1 MITERRPDVSP
12 FSAIEFIANWL
23 SGTFIS
29 QPLPA
34 NGRNRGPQ
42 LKRIAMDVAG
52 ALNNDYIGVTLVIPT
67 IGAIMTSPVATT
79 LKIAA
84 DLKRR
89 VVAAAKAADKSP
101 HAFMLEAIERQT
113 RLDEQ
118 RRAFVA
124 DAVAARSEALTSGD
138 GYASADVHRY
148 FAARVRGDRTK
159 RPKVR
164 KWRK

>member
-1 MITERRPDVSP
+1 M
-12 FSAIEFIANWL
+12 SA
-23 SGTFIS
+23 
-29 QPLPA
+29 
-34 NGRNRGPQ
+34 
-42 LKRIAMDVAG
+42 
-52 ALNNDYIGVTLVIPT
+52 
-67 IGAIMTSPVATT
+67 PVATT

-101 HAFMLEAIERQT
+101 HAFMLEAIEQQT

-124 DAVAARSEALTSGD
+124 EAMAARSEALTSGQ
-138 GYASADVHRY
+138 GFAAVDVHR
-148 FAARVRGDRTK
+148 FMGARVRGERVA

-164 KWRK
+164 TWRK

>member
-1 MITERRPDVSP
+1 M
-12 FSAIEFIANWL
+12 SA
-23 SGTFIS
+23 
-29 QPLPA
+29 
-34 NGRNRGPQ
+34 
-42 LKRIAMDVAG
+42 
-52 ALNNDYIGVTLVIPT
+52 
-67 IGAIMTSPVATT
+67 PVATT

-101 HAFMLEAIERQT
+101 HAFMLEAIEQQT

-124 DAVAARSEALTSGD
+124 EALAAHSEALTSGE
-138 GYASADVHRY
+138 GFAAADVHRY
-148 FAARVRGDRTK
+148 MAARVLGDRVV

-164 KWRK
+164 TWRK

>member
-1 MITERRPDVSP
+1 M
-12 FSAIEFIANWL
+12 
-23 SGTFIS
+23 GTIY
-29 QPLPA
+29 PELA
-34 NGRNRGPQ
+34 LDNDRNRGPQ
-42 LKRIAMDVAG
+42 LERIVMDAAG
-52 ALNNDYIGVTLVIPT
+52 ALNNDPIGVTLVIPI
-67 IGAIMTSPVATT
+67 IGAKANMSSPVATT

-101 HAFMLEAIERQT
+101 HAFMLEAIEHQT

-148 FAARVRGDRTK
+148 LAARVRGERAK

-164 KWRK
+164 TWRK

>member
-1 MITERRPDVSP
+1 
-12 FSAIEFIANWL
+12 
-23 SGTFIS
+23 
-29 QPLPA
+29 
-34 NGRNRGPQ
+34 
-42 LKRIAMDVAG
+42 
-52 ALNNDYIGVTLVIPT
+52 
-67 IGAIMTSPVATT
+67 MTSPVATT

-101 HAFMLEAIERQT
+101 HAFMLEAIEHQT

-124 DAVAARSEALTSGD
+124 DAVAARSEALTSGE

-148 FAARVRGDRTK
+148 FAARVRGDRAK

>member
-1 MITERRPDVSP
+1 MS
-12 FSAIEFIANWL
+12 
-23 SGTFIS
+23 
-29 QPLPA
+29 
-34 NGRNRGPQ
+34 
-42 LKRIAMDVAG
+42 
-52 ALNNDYIGVTLVIPT
+52 
-67 IGAIMTSPVATT
+67 SPVATT

-89 VVAAAKAADKSP
+89 VIAAAKAANKSP

-113 RLDEQ
+113 QLDEQ

-124 DAVAARSEALTSGD
+124 EAMAARSEALASGE
-138 GYASADVHRY
+138 GFVAADVHRY
-148 FAARVRGDRTK
+148 MAARVRGERAA

>member
-1 MITERRPDVSP
+1 MST
-12 FSAIEFIANWL
+12 
-23 SGTFIS
+23 
-29 QPLPA
+29 
-34 NGRNRGPQ
+34 
-42 LKRIAMDVAG
+42 
-52 ALNNDYIGVTLVIPT
+52 
-67 IGAIMTSPVATT
+67 PVATT

-124 DAVAARSEALTSGD
+124 EAVAARSEALTTGEGFS
-138 GYASADVHRY
+138 AADVHRY
-148 FAARVRGDRTK
+148 MVARVCGERVA

-164 KWRK
+164 TWRK

>member
-1 MITERRPDVSP
+1 MSSP
-12 FSAIEFIANWL
+12 L
-23 SGTFIS
+23 
-29 QPLPA
+29 
-34 NGRNRGPQ
+34 
-42 LKRIAMDVAG
+42 
-52 ALNNDYIGVTLVIPT
+52 
-67 IGAIMTSPVATT
+67 ATT

-113 RLDEQ
+113 RLDEE

-124 DAVAARSEALTSGD
+124 DAVAARTEALTSGE
-138 GYASADVHRY
+138 GYAAADVHRY
-148 FAARVRGDRTK
+148 LAARVRGGRVR

>member
-1 MITERRPDVSP
+1 M
-12 FSAIEFIANWL
+12 
-23 SGTFIS
+23 G
-29 QPLPA
+29 
-34 NGRNRGPQ
+34 
-42 LKRIAMDVAG
+42 VAG
-52 ALNNDYIGVTLVIPT
+52 ALNNDNRGVTLVTPK

-101 HAFMLEAIERQT
+101 HAFMLEAIEHQT

-124 DAVAARSEALTSGD
+124 DALAARSEALTSGD
-138 GYASADVHRY
+138 GYASVDVHRY
-148 FAARVRGDRTK
+148 LAARVRGDRAK

-164 KWRK
+164 TWRK